1 MKELVQIIRS
11 VGLLQIPPYICV
23 CLYIYIYIYI
33 GGVVQVR
40 MAYYFVIDN
49 IL

>member
-11 VGLLQIPPYICV
+11 VGLLQIPP
-23 CLYIYIYIYI
+23 YIYIYI

>member
-23 CLYIYIYIYI
+23 YIYI